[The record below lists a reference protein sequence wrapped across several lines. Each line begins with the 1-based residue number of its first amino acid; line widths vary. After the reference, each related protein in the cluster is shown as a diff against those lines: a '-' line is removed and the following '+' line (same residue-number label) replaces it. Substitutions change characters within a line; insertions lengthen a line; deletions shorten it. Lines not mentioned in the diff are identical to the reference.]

1 MRRRRVMSILVAGG
15 LLLSA
20 CGDDGESANGGAA
33 TTSPADT
40 SDPQGRLL
48 VEDDFDNDDAGWVDS
63 VFEDYTDLT
72 AVEAGELRF
81 TSSTER
87 IILPTAAPTIPA
99 QEDVTAD
106 QRVETTVTIDNPG
119 VAVVECRRSW
129 DPDDPS
135 RVQFRVS
142 TSGAAGIERVPKD
155 AYNGAGEVDRDTF
168 IELDRLDFGTLDI
181 GDSSTHELALECT
194 GGDDGGPMT
203 VAGFLD
209 GDEIVTGTTED
220 PPATG
225 YATLGMDFSGAA
237 ADDADITDVPPFTV
251 AYDRFMF
258 YDLAQDPD
266 FSPMGPTVVDEEF
279 RDDSFD
285 WLGGVADDLADAIS
299 VEDGALEFDMPAG
312 GSSAFATPFNVEIS
326 DVLGDQR
333 IETTAT
339 LSDAAAVQVVCRASG
354 EDGDSSDVRL
364 SVTADGGATLQ
375 RVPPDGVDDDGL
387 LIKDRLVELATVE
400 DGTLDV
406 ESGTPVDI
414 ALECTGGTDGG
425 ELTITGFVDGDE
437 VISGVDPDPTPM
449 GYGAIAVESAAGA
462 SGDTDLESAPAY
474 TVSVDRYTLID
485 LG

>member
-1 MRRRRVMSILVAGG
+1 MSILVAGG
-15 LLLSA
+15 LLRRPVATTVSRPTA
-20 CGDDGESANGGAA
+20 GR

-72 AVEAGELRF
+72 SVEGGELRF

-87 IILPTAAPTIPA
+87 IILPAAAPTIPA

-181 GDSSTHELALECT
+181 GDGSTHELALECT

-237 ADDADITDVPPFTV
+237 ADDADITERPTLHRRVRPFHV
-251 AYDRFMF
+251 LR
-258 YDLAQDPD
+258 P
-266 FSPMGPTVVDEEF
+266 GPGP
-279 RDDSFD
+279 R
-285 WLGGVADDLADAIS
+285 LLADGPDRGGRG
-299 VEDGALEFDMPAG
+299 VPRRLLRLAG
-312 GSSAFATPFNVEIS
+312 RG
-326 DVLGDQR
+326 R
-333 IETTAT
+333 
-339 LSDAAAVQVVCRASG
+339 R
-354 EDGDSSDVRL
+354 
-364 SVTADGGATLQ
+364 
-375 RVPPDGVDDDGL
+375 
-387 LIKDRLVELATVE
+387 
-400 DGTLDV
+400 
-406 ESGTPVDI
+406 
-414 ALECTGGTDGG
+414 
-425 ELTITGFVDGDE
+425 
-437 VISGVDPDPTPM
+437 
-449 GYGAIAVESAAGA
+449 
-462 SGDTDLESAPAY
+462 
-474 TVSVDRYTLID
+474 
-485 LG
+485 